1 LQAFEFG
8 ADVAESKTGNET
20 SVASVSRAQAV
31 KNAIKSFV
39 PDRETEAKLIALGL
53 RWNQLIW
60 WASFV
65 AAFVAFGAS
74 VYSQHGEDSGPSQ
87 SLTFVQL
94 RTNLH

>member
-1 LQAFEFG
+1 MQAFEFG

-53 RWNQLIW
+53 K
-60 WASFV
+60 
-65 AAFVAFGAS
+65 
-74 VYSQHGEDSGPSQ
+74 GEIKVGYVLWITTVTS
-87 SLTFVQL
+87 
-94 RTNLH
+94 NLA